1 MSTYTNE
8 SFLESR
14 SLRDNCIERLDILN
28 RVKALFL
35 IPEVNLMSTGMVAK
49 FFDVPA
55 KTIQKTYERNTDEL
69 MLDGIKKWK
78 AAEIFN
84 ADKMSVSKPERVPGG
99 ILITCLDG
107 QKFQLPNRESIYFT
121 PRSIMRLAM
130 LLRDSK
136 VAREVRTQL
145 LNVVSHVAPTDRVA
159 DIDKENE
166 LIIAAVRADSTEG
179 RIAAISDLLHFKNRH
194 IEKMQATIDTL
205 LNEAQY
211 MDFGKTMN
219 SLIKAYAGRYKGP
232 LYGANDEYHAAWN
245 NLYYR
250 LRSAHG
256 IDVHRRGGRGSLL
269 SKIKDSEQQMAV
281 RVAAELAQS
290 VGVDIVSLLG
300 EMNATNYDLKKGA

>member
-55 KTIQKTYERNTDEL
+55 DTIRKEYQLNKDEL
-69 MLDGIKKWK
+69 DPDGVK
-78 AAEIFN
+78 AF
-84 ADKMSVSKPERVPGG
+84 SSKELQVAGNNFT
-99 ILITCLDG
+99 L
-107 QKFQLPNRESIYFT
+107 LPNGHSGVIVSATDGTKYNLPHTKTTYYT
-121 PRSIMRLAM
+121 PRSVMRLAM

-145 LNVVSHVAPTDRVA
+145 LNVVMDTAPEKRIKHIEEEDALLLAIMKAETVESRA
-159 DIDKENE
+159 IAINE
-166 LIIAAVRADSTEG
+166 YAQY
-179 RIAAISDLLHFKNRH
+179 KNRH

-205 LNEAQY
+205 LNEARY

-250 LRSAHG
+250 LRSTHG
-256 IDVHRRGGRGSLL
+256 IDVHRRAGRGSLL

-281 RVAAELAQS
+281 RMAAELAQS

>member
-1 MSTYTNE
+1 MNTYTNE
-8 SFLESR
+8 SFIESR
-14 SLRDNCIERLDILN
+14 NLRDECIERLDVLN
-28 RVKALFL
+28 KVKALFL

-55 KTIQKTYERNTDEL
+55 ETIRWEYMQNKEEVDSDGVKSMSSKEL
-69 MLDGIKKWK
+69 KVVLD
-78 AAEIFN
+78 N
-84 ADKMSVSKPERVPGG
+84 QT
-99 ILITCLDG
+99 L
-107 QKFQLPNRESIYFT
+107 LPNGHSGVIVSATDGTKYNLPHTKTTYYT
-121 PRSIMRLAM
+121 PRSVMRLAM

-145 LNVVSHVAPTDRVA
+145 LNVVEHVVPAERVT

-166 LIIAAVRADSTEG
+166 LIIAAVRADSTES

-194 IEKMQATIDTL
+194 IEQMQATIDTL
-205 LNEAQY
+205 LNEARY

-250 LRSAHG
+250 LRSTHG
-256 IDVHRRGGRGSLL
+256 IDVHRRAGRGSLL
-269 SKIKDSEQQMAV
+269 SKIKDSEQKIAV
-281 RVAAELAQS
+281 SMAAELAQS
-290 VGVDIVSLLG
+290 VGVDIISLLG

>member
-1 MSTYTNE
+1 MSNYTNE
-8 SFLESR
+8 SFIESR
-14 SLRDNCIERLDILN
+14 NLRDECIERLDVLN

-49 FFDVPA
+49 FFDVPVS
-55 KTIQKTYERNTDEL
+55 TIRNCYADNSTEIDADGVKSLSSKEL
-69 MLDGIKKWK
+69 KVASEK
-78 AAEIFN
+78 AT
-84 ADKMSVSKPERVPGG
+84 
-99 ILITCLDG
+99 L
-107 QKFQLPNRESIYFT
+107 LPNGHSGVIVEATDGTKYNLPHTKTTYFT
-121 PRSIMRLAM
+121 PRSVMRMAM

-145 LNVVSHVAPTDRVA
+145 LNVVMDTTPEKRIEHIEEEDALLLAIMKAETVESRAIA
-159 DIDKENE
+159 INE
-166 LIIAAVRADSTEG
+166 FAQY
-179 RIAAISDLLHFKNRH
+179 KNRH

-256 IDVHRRGGRGSLL
+256 IDVHRRAGRGSLL

>member
-1 MSTYTNE
+1 MNTYTNE
-8 SFLESR
+8 SFIESR
-14 SLRDNCIERLDILN
+14 NLRDECIERLDVLN

-49 FFDVPA
+49 FFDVPVS
-55 KTIQKTYERNTDEL
+55 TIRNCYADNSTEIDADGVKSLSSKEL
-69 MLDGIKKWK
+69 KVASEK
-78 AAEIFN
+78 AT
-84 ADKMSVSKPERVPGG
+84 
-99 ILITCLDG
+99 L
-107 QKFQLPNRESIYFT
+107 LPNGHSGVIVEATDGTKYNLPHTKTTYFT
-121 PRSIMRLAM
+121 PRSVMRLAM

-145 LNVVSHVAPTDRVA
+145 LNVVEHVAPAERVT

-166 LIIAAVRADSTEG
+166 LIIAAVRADSTES

-194 IEKMQATIDTL
+194 IEKMQTTIDTL

-250 LRSAHG
+250 LRSTHG
-256 IDVHRRGGRGSLL
+256 IDVHRRAGRGSLL

>member
-1 MSTYTNE
+1 MSNYTNE

-55 KTIQKTYERNTDEL
+55 DTIRKEYQLNKDEL
-69 MLDGIKKWK
+69 DLDGVK
-78 AAEIFN
+78 AF
-84 ADKMSVSKPERVPGG
+84 SSKELQVAGNNFT
-99 ILITCLDG
+99 L
-107 QKFQLPNRESIYFT
+107 LPNGHSGVIVSATDGTKYNLPHTKTTYFT
-121 PRSIMRLAM
+121 PRSVMRMAM

-145 LNVVSHVAPTDRVA
+145 LNVVEHVAPAERVT

-166 LIIAAVRADSTEG
+166 LIIAAVRADSTES

-205 LNEAQY
+205 LNEARY

-256 IDVHRRGGRGSLL
+256 IDVHRRAGRGSLL
-269 SKIKDSEQQMAV
+269 SKIKDSEQQMAI
-281 RVAAELAQS
+281 RMAAELAQS

>member
-55 KTIQKTYERNTDEL
+55 DTIRWEYMQNKEEVDSDGVKSMSSKEL
-69 MLDGIKKWK
+69 KVVLD
-78 AAEIFN
+78 N
-84 ADKMSVSKPERVPGG
+84 QT
-99 ILITCLDG
+99 L
-107 QKFQLPNRESIYFT
+107 LPNGHSGVIVSATDGTKYNLPHTKTTYYT
-121 PRSIMRLAM
+121 PRSVMRLAM
-130 LLRDSK
+130 FLRDSK

-145 LNVVSHVAPTDRVA
+145 LNVVMDTTPEKRIEHIEEEDALLLAIMKAETVESRAIA
-159 DIDKENE
+159 INE
-166 LIIAAVRADSTEG
+166 FAQY
-179 RIAAISDLLHFKNRH
+179 KNRH

-205 LNEAQY
+205 LNEARY

-250 LRSAHG
+250 LRSTHG
-256 IDVHRRGGRGSLL
+256 IDVHRRAGRGSLL

-281 RVAAELAQS
+281 RMAAELAQS